1 VRRAERYEPE
11 EPPAEME
18 REPVD
23 DLSGWWELT
32 NTIQSTNFAEYQ
44 GLRLSYRL
52 QLEQDGD
59 RITGRGQKWSEDGR
73 PVPAAGRTPLTVSG
87 TIEGGKVTLQFTE
100 RGARR
105 STAGGFSWHLSS
117 SRASL
122 RGTFWSNAANTSGA
136 SVARRMD

>member
-1 VRRAERYEPE
+1 
-11 EPPAEME
+11 ME

-105 STAGGFSWHLSS
+105 STVGGFSWHLSS